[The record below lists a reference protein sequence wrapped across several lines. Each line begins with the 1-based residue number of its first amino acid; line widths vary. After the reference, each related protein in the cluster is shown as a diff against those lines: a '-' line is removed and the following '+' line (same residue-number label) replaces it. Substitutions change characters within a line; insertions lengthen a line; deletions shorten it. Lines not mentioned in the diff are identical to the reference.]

1 MRKLVSSDAQNKL
14 YGIKIWDSTGNY
26 FYTEVDVNQSIQ
38 HNRPTESQVVYNSKY
53 PYHIHN
59 GKANYFSGTC
69 SGNFSEN
76 QGECDTD
83 YNFDYRIDGQGNVIY
98 NTIYVATFVK
108 WLHNDRIKHLQL
120 AENFIIPVGILGE
133 VQWGVE
139 HSIEDGETT
148 KVTFNWEQLDDEYS
162 LIGGVKYCGACGNLI
177 MPTAHYCPICGRPV

>member
-133 VQWGVE
+133 VQWDVE

-177 MPTAHYCPICGRPV
+177 MPPAHYCPICGRPV